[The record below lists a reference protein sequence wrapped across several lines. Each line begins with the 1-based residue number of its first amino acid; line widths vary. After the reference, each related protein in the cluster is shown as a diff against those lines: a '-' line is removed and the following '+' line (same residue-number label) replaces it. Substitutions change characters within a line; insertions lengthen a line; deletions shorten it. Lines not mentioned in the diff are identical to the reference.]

1 MHHLIKTCCQGAA
14 DDILFLFFF
23 TGAPSMAYWSEGHT
37 CSLLITS
44 LPEICS
50 ALHSAAATMDGCTTE
65 VLKTISS
72 PSAALLISSLSQTQW
87 LKGPKKRLVYLYY
100 VTSNSTQKIS
110 NRLFAFLDHKHQ
122 NPSRPPRRN
131 FALTCRCF
139 SLSFHFLHPHVLYQY
154 LQEPKRAALKMKE
167 RNFTLCQKKEWKLQ
181 AVSDNWACRKRHV
194 NNRQR
199 CRRLVTPYPGWQT
212 LSAVDELF

>member
-1 MHHLIKTCCQGAA
+1 MH
-14 DDILFLFFF
+14 
-23 TGAPSMAYWSEGHT
+23 
-37 CSLLITS
+37 
-44 LPEICS
+44 
-50 ALHSAAATMDGCTTE
+50 TE
-65 VLKTISS
+65 VLTEQSHPHLELFSS
-72 PSAALLISSLSQTQW
+72 ILVSSLIPHQSQW
-87 LKGPKKRLVYLYY
+87 LKTPKESLGLFVCYLEL
-100 VTSNSTQKIS
+100 NAEK
-110 NRLFAFLDHKHQ
+110 FALLAFPDHNHRD
-122 NPSRPPRRN
+122 PSRPPCRN

-139 SLSFHFLHPHVLYQY
+139 SLSFHFLLPHVLYQY

-167 RNFTLCQKKEWKLQ
+167 RNFTLCQKKEWKLR